1 MDSVLLTFNTGSSTV
16 KIGSFEYDGSSL
28 QKSAKAD
35 IDFAATPLN
44 FHMERG
50 KERLDIELQ
59 TQESADIVAVL
70 SEVLTSFQPISNFP
84 VSKQLA
90 IVSCMA
96 AIFCRSCIN

>member
-70 SEVLTSFQPISNFP
+70 SEVFDKLSAYIELS

-96 AIFCRSCIN
+96 AIFLQVLH